1 MCMVIRPCLLKK
13 LPEQMG
19 LHRYAVSMHADE
31 LVLEPPPKKFS
42 GSAYDSI
49 LIIKKDSCHT

>member
-1 MCMVIRPCLLKK
+1 MVIRPCLLKK